1 MPERVV
7 EQEGDP
13 YEKTLHDEK
22 GSLPCVGLCLFRC
35 RRRFILSARG
45 NLCFPHR
52 NGGGNL
58 FSELDGLALTV
69 YVSDDKV
76 SRGNS
81 VLLWVES
88 NGHGCTPYHW
98 QVTGKGFHFDS
109 ASGPTTAVTA
119 GDGEP
124 AYIWADTT
132 ACGAGLITVTDGCG
146 GRVEA
151 SFRVP
156 DAGKWVFLS
165 RQVCGEI
172 AEPGVRGHCCE
183 RCSRIAVGAYRYT
196 DCWVGGPYPCRYKSQ
211 TCSKWPYTE
220 DLSELCYHV
229 GYHPCFS
236 LQGLYDHNLEIFQCA
251 DQ

>member
-1 MPERVV
+1 MRKRFMMKKGVYLALV
-7 EQEGDP
+7 FVFSVAAGGSSWAQEGICVFP
-13 YEKTLHDEK
+13 TGTEEVTYSPNWT
-22 GSLPCVGLCLFRC
+22 GST
-35 RRRFILSARG
+35 
-45 NLCFPHR
+45 
-52 NGGGNL
+52 
-58 FSELDGLALTV
+58 LTV

-132 ACGAGLITVTDGCG
+132 ACGAGFITVTDGCG